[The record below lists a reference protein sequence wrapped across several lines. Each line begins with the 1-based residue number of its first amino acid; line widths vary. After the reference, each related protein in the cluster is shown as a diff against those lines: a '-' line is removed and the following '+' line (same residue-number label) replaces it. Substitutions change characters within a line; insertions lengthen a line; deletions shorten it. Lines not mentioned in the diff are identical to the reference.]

1 MTCEL
6 CRGYRLQS
14 DCPACYVDNTL
25 EISDVVDDL
34 VLAITSGEV
43 EHTDELGDLV
53 IPAAKDLVNDEES
66 LDTVLDMLWDELKT
80 RDEYK
85 TLDDN

>member
-6 CRGYRLQS
+6 CRGYYGE
-14 DCPACYVDNTL
+14 CPACYEDNTL
-25 EISDVVDDL
+25 EISDAVDDL

-53 IPAAKDLVNDEES
+53 IPAAKDLTNDEES
-66 LDTVLDMLWDELKT
+66 LDTVSDMLWNELKT

-85 TLDDN
+85 SLDDD